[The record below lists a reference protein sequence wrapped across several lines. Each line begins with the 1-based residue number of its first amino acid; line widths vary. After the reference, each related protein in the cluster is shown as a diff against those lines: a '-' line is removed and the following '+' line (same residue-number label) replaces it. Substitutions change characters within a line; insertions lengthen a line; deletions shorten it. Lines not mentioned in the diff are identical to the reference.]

1 MRRSSI
7 LRLMLISVLLI
18 QPVLAQAGLLQ
29 RWFGASKQQQGQVM
43 RDIAYGSDPLQRLDV
58 YLPDDRPIHSTA
70 RPVMVM
76 VHGGAWRIGDKANRS
91 VVDNKLAHWQ
101 QQGWIFISV
110 NYRLL
115 PKASVYQQ
123 TEDVAQAMQYI
134 QQHVQQW
141 GGDPQRII
149 LMGHSAGAHLI
160 SLLAARPAW
169 LSEQPQPWQATIALD
184 SAAYDVTQIM
194 PADHHKLYDPAFGS
208 NPQDWQALS
217 PSVQLKQKLA
227 PFLAVCSTI
236 RPDKPCPQAQ
246 QFVVLASRL
255 GTDASLL
262 PVALSHG
269 EVNQLLGAQN
279 AYTAAVDDFI
289 RLLGD

>member
-1 MRRSSI
+1 MQLPSTLCLACIAI
-7 LRLMLISVLLI
+7 LLTL
-18 QPVLAQAGLLQ
+18 QPILAQAGLLQ
-29 RWFGASKQQQGQVM
+29 RWFGVSKQQGQVM
-43 RDIAYGSDPLQRLDV
+43 RDIAYGSDPSQRLDV
-58 YLPDDRPIHSTA
+58 YLPVDQQSNTTA

-76 VHGGAWRIGDKANRS
+76 VHGGAWRIGDKANHS

-101 QQGWIFISV
+101 KQGWIFISV

-123 TEDVAQAMQYI
+123 TEDIAQAMQYI
-134 QQHVQQW
+134 QQHAQGW
-141 GGDPQRII
+141 GGNPQQIV
-149 LMGHSAGAHLI
+149 LMGHSAGAHLVTLMTAQP
-160 SLLAARPAW
+160 SW
-169 LSEQPQPWQATIALD
+169 LKTQLQPWHATIALD

-194 PADHHKLYDPAFGS
+194 STDHHKLYDPAFGT

-217 PSVQLKQKLA
+217 PSMQLKQKIM

-236 RPDKPCPQAQ
+236 RQDKPCPQAE
-246 QFVVLASRL
+246 QFVILVSRL
-255 GTDASLL
+255 GTDAALL

-289 RLLGD
+289 RRLR

>member
-1 MRRSSI
+1 MRLSSA
-7 LRLMLISVLLI
+7 LRLMLFSVLLI
-18 QPVLAQAGLLQ
+18 QPVLVQAGLLQ
-29 RWFGASKQQQGQVM
+29 RWLAVSKPQGQVM

-58 YLPDDRPIHSTA
+58 YLPAAQPSQATA
-70 RPVMVM
+70 RPVLVM

-91 VVDNKLAHWQ
+91 VVANKLAHWQ

-115 PKASVYQQ
+115 PAASVYQQ
-123 TEDVAQAMQYI
+123 TEDVAQAVQYI

-141 GGDPQRII
+141 GGDPKRMV
-149 LMGHSAGAHLI
+149 LMGHSAGAHLVA
-160 SLLAARPAW
+160 LLASQPTW
-169 LSEQPQPWQATIALD
+169 LDTHPQPWQATIALD
-184 SAAYDVTQIM
+184 SAAYDVSQIM
-194 PADHHKLYDPAFGS
+194 SAEHHKLYDPAFGR

-217 PSVQLKQKLA
+217 PSAQLKQKIA

-236 RPDKPCPQAQ
+236 RPDKPCPQAE
-246 QFVVLASRL
+246 QFVILATRL

-269 EVNQLLGAQN
+269 EVNQLLGEQN

-289 RLLGD
+289 RRLGD